1 MKIFI
6 NDRCMSRRRFLQV
19 SAGMAGLAALA
30 ACAPPAPSGDTPAAS
45 EESSSAS
52 EPAMESVVLSIG
64 LTWGATF
71 QPVQAEFNDNF
82 MEEHPHIELDVVYNT
97 WADHNNVVPTW
108 AAASQLPDLIYVH
121 GSRGFPWAFEGITVP
136 LDEYANNDEE
146 FNIEGV
152 WEEALR
158 LYRFQGEQHGIP
170 YDHGPMLVGYNK
182 DIFDAAGM
190 NYPGE
195 GWTMDDLRQC
205 ALDLTTME
213 GDTPQWGYSGSC
225 PSLSSTSTPSTL
237 GGWGALLLNDD
248 ENQLMVDTAEARE
261 AIQFWYDIIHEDK
274 SAPTPAESQA
284 FEQSPFL
291 SGRVGMENVPSW
303 STPNL
308 TAYAEFA
315 WDVAPWPIGPVAQVT
330 GSFGSG
336 FSITKDSTVPDAG
349 WAYLRKYLSKEGM
362 EFMWGS
368 SGRGSPARKAA
379 YQSWMDSEN
388 APEHAQFYLE
398 ALENYAITAR
408 PYNTLGAAELNDLC
422 NREVALLKSG
432 EKDVDT
438 VLDTIISEGQP
449 ILDEAWE
456 RLQAAR

>member
-1 MKIFI
+1 MNNQQI
-6 NDRCMSRRRFLQV
+6 SRRKFLQV
-19 SAGMAGLAALA
+19 SAGLAGTAALA
-30 ACAPPAPSGDTPAAS
+30 ACAPPAAAPSGDADSGSA
-45 EESSSAS
+45 AS
-52 EPAMESVVLSIG
+52 EPAMEQALLSLG

-71 QPVQAEFNDNF
+71 QPVQAEFNERF
-82 MEEHPHIELDVVYNT
+82 MENHPNIELDVVYNT

-108 AAASQLPDLIYVH
+108 AAANQLPDIIYVH

-170 YDHGPMLVGYNK
+170 YDHGPMLIGYNK

-190 NYPGE
+190 AYPDE
-195 GWTMDDLRQC
+195 TWTMEDLRQA
-205 ALDLTTME
+205 ALDLTSLD
-213 GDTPQWGYSGSC
+213 GDQPQWGYSGTA

-237 GGWGALLLNDD
+237 GGWGAQLLNDD
-248 ENQLMVDTAEARE
+248 ENQLLLDSPEARE
-261 AIQFWYDIIHEDK
+261 ALQFWYDIIHVDK

-291 SGRVGMENVPSW
+291 SGRVGIENVPSW

-308 TAYAEFA
+308 TAFASFA
-315 WDVAPWPIGPVAQVT
+315 WDVAPWPEGPVKRET

-336 FSITKDSTVPDAG
+336 FSITKDSTVPDAA
-349 WAYLRKYLSKEGM
+349 WAYLREYLSKEGM

-398 ALENYAITAR
+398 ALENYAVTAR
-408 PYNTLGAAELNDLC
+408 PYNTLAAAELNDIS

-432 EKDVDT
+432 EKDVEG
-438 VLDTIISEGQP
+438 VIAAIMEEGQP
-449 ILDEAWE
+449 VLTEAWE
-456 RLQAAR
+456 RLQASL